1 MFFLLFFSQTVESS
15 TAKGDQL
22 LLDSTTQGLAENFD
36 ENTNTSYQNYSDAI
50 SSNNHSIPVFR
61 GRHKRFIEATN
72 DSIIKSPSDK
82 GGKYRYDVENNSQKT
97 NSNPITTS
105 YDHSANEYSKV
116 DEYYSIS
123 DLQNGK
129 IMDTRFRKLFGIIRF
144 VMRT

>member
-1 MFFLLFFSQTVESS
+1 MESL

-22 LLDSTTQGLAENFD
+22 LSDSATQGLAENFD

-61 GRHKRFIEATN
+61 GRHKRFIETTN

-97 NSNPITTS
+97 KSNPITTS
-105 YDHSANEYSKV
+105 YDHSGNEYSKEN
-116 DEYYSIS
+116 EYYSIS

-129 IMDTRFRKLFGIIRF
+129 IMDTNLESFLVLYYF
-144 VMRT
+144 